1 MQTFKNPIFQKRH
14 YEFIADILK
23 DILPHLVAMQD
34 MRKASEKFA
43 DKFIKIS
50 PKNDDGKPLFDKK
63 KFLDRIG
70 VKWINLD

>member
-1 MQTFKNPIFQKRH
+1 MQNFKNPIFQKRH

-23 DILPHLVAMQD
+23 DIRDVEID
-34 MRKASEKFA
+34 IEEVIEVFA
-43 DKFIKIS
+43 DEFIKIS

-70 VKWINLD
+70 VNNESN

>member
-1 MQTFKNPIFQKRH
+1 MQTFKNPILQKRH

-43 DKFIKIS
+43 DKFAES
-50 PKNDDGKPLFDKK
+50 NPLFDKK

-70 VKWINLD
+70 VK